1 MSYYVICYKERYIHR
16 EKKYLYF
23 KENIILKETKKF
35 VLRAVEGVG
44 V

>member
-16 EKKYLYF
+16 EKYLYF
-23 KENIILKETKKF
+23 KENILLKEIKKI
-35 VLRAVEGVG
+35 VLRAVEGGG